1 MLSMIKHFFSSPE
14 KLLNVMSRSDMQEAK
29 EEGERILI
37 DEDGAAS
44 VNLCSR
50 EVQQDFARHVATL
63 CRADTGKNM
72 RRINDE

>member
-1 MLSMIKHFFSSPE
+1 MFSMMKHFFSSPE
-14 KLLNVMSRSDMQEAK
+14 KLLNVMSRSDIQEAK

-50 EVQQDFARHVATL
+50 EVQADFARHVATL
-63 CRADTGKNM
+63 CNADT
-72 RRINDE
+72 REIRQ

>member
-29 EEGERILI
+29 DEGERILI

-50 EVQQDFARHVATL
+50 EVQQDFARHVAVL
-63 CRADTGKNM
+63 RNAGAGKIM
-72 RRINDE
+72 R